1 MRLLRGILE
10 RTPAPEG
17 QPTASSGDGG
27 SLFPVRY
34 RQRLVAELKLEA
46 ATARGLMRALLD
58 ACRTSDESA
67 QIACLQNFADGFR
80 RTALIKSVQ
89 FYPYLRCALECDTM
103 AMIHF
108 NEVQAEA
115 QRQVLRIEAILVE
128 YLGAP
133 WDATCRRRF
142 VSDVARAAGLLGRL
156 LRQEESTLF
165 PLYLPPDQYRYLGGA
180 VARENDGQA
189 AG

>member
-1 MRLLRGILE
+1 MRLLRGMLE
-10 RTPAPEG
+10 RTPVPEG
-17 QPTASSGDGG
+17 QTTTSSGDGG

-34 RQRLVAELKLEA
+34 RQRLVAELKLDA

-58 ACRTSDESA
+58 ACRTSDEST
-67 QIACLQNFADGFR
+67 QIACLQDFADGFR
-80 RTALIKSVQ
+80 RTALIKDVQ
-89 FYPYLRCALECDTM
+89 FYPYLRCALEHDTM
-103 AMIHF
+103 AMVHF
-108 NEVQAEA
+108 SEVQADV
-115 QRQVLRIEAILVE
+115 RRHVLRIEAILAE

-142 VSDVARAAGLLGRL
+142 VPDVARAASLLGRL

-165 PLYLPPDQYRYLGGA
+165 PLYLPPDQYRYLGGS
-180 VARENDGQA
+180 VTRENGGR

>member
-89 FYPYLRCALECDTM
+89 FYPYLRCALERDTM

-165 PLYLPPDQYRYLGGA
+165 PLYPPPDQYRYLGGA

>member
-1 MRLLRGILE
+1 MLRGILE
-10 RTPAPEG
+10 RASASEG
-17 QPTASSGDGG
+17 QSTASSGEGG

-34 RQRLVAELKLEA
+34 RQRLVAELKLDA

-58 ACRTSDESA
+58 ACRGSDEST
-67 QIACLQNFADGFR
+67 QIACLQDFADGFR

-89 FYPYLRCALECDTM
+89 FYPYLRCALEHDTM
-103 AMIHF
+103 AMMHF
-108 NEVQAEA
+108 NEVQTEA
-115 QRQVLRIEAILVE
+115 QRHVLRIEAILVE

-142 VSDVARAAGLLGRL
+142 VPDVARAASLLGRL

-165 PLYLPPDQYRYLGGA
+165 PLYLPPDQYRYLAGP
-180 VARENDGQA
+180 VARENGGR

>member
-10 RTPAPEG
+10 RAHAPEG
-17 QPTASSGDGG
+17 QPTASSDQAGA
-27 SLFPVRY
+27 LLPIRY
-34 RQRLVAELKLEA
+34 RQRLVAELRLDA

-58 ACRTSDESA
+58 ACRTADESA
-67 QIACLQNFADGFR
+67 QIACLQDFADAFR
-80 RTALIKSVQ
+80 RNALIKSVQ
-89 FYPYLRCALECDTM
+89 FYPYLRCALEHDSM
-103 AMIHF
+103 AMMHF

-115 QRQVLRIEAILVE
+115 QRHVLRIEAILVE

-142 VSDVARAAGLLGRL
+142 VSDMARAASLLGRL

-165 PLYLPPDQYRYLGGA
+165 PLYLPPDQYRYLGGPP
-180 VARENDGQA
+180 ARQNGAQA